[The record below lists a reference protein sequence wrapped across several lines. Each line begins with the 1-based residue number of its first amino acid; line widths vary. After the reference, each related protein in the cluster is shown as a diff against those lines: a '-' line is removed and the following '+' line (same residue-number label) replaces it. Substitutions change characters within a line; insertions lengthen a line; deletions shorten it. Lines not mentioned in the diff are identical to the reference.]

1 MKLDYSKY
9 YFLEGYLFD
18 EVTNNFRKRKYLT
31 LEEFFCIVIWKANR
45 AKSKIK
51 NKILKKRGSLESNIK
66 KLTEKIYKTRNN
78 EEKLRILLEEWDFG
92 LPMATAILTV
102 LYPDIF
108 SVYDIRVR
116 NQLGIKD
123 FSGRKDEIE
132 KYFNEFLPV
141 VTKQAGKS
149 LRDKDRYLWGK
160 DFYNALVKFIK
171 SK

>member
-18 EVTNNFRKRKYLT
+18 EITNNFRKRKYLT
-31 LEEFFCIVIWKANR
+31 PEEFFCIVIWKANR

-51 NKILKKRGSLESNIK
+51 NKILKKKGSLEGNIK
-66 KLTEKIYKTRNN
+66 RLTEKIYKTRNN
-78 EEKLRILLEEWDFG
+78 EEKLRILLEGWGFG

-102 LYPDIF
+102 LYPDDF
-108 SVYDIRVR
+108 SIYDIRVR

-123 FSGRKDEIE
+123 FSGRKDKIK
-132 KYFNEFLPV
+132 KYFNEFLPI
-141 VTKQAGKS
+141 VTKQVGKS
-149 LRDKDRYLWGK
+149 LRDKDKYLWGK

>member
-1 MKLDYSKY
+1 MKSDYSKY
-9 YFLEGYLFD
+9 YFLEGYLFG
-18 EVTNNFRKRKYLT
+18 EVTNNFRKHKYLT
-31 LEEFFCIVIWKANR
+31 SEEFFCIVIWKANR
-45 AKSKIK
+45 AKSKVK
-51 NKILKKRGSLESNIK
+51 NKILKKGGSLEGNIK
-66 KLTEKIYKTRNN
+66 KLTKKIYKTRNN

-108 SVYDIRVR
+108 SVYDVRVR

-123 FSGRKDEIE
+123 FSGRKDEIK

-141 VTKQAGKS
+141 VAKQAGKS

>member
-1 MKLDYSKY
+1 MKSEYSKY
-9 YFLEGYLFD
+9 YFLEDYLFS
-18 EVTNNFRKRKYLT
+18 EVTNNFKKHKYLT
-31 LEEFFCIVIWKANR
+31 PEEFFCIIIWKANR

-51 NKILKKRGSLESNIK
+51 KKILERRGNLGNNIK
-66 KLTEKIYKTRNN
+66 RLTEKIYNTKNN
-78 EEKLRILLEEWDFG
+78 KEKLKILLEEWNFS

-102 LYPDIF
+102 LYPDDF

-116 NQLGIKD
+116 NQLDIKD

-141 VTKQAGKS
+141 VKKQLGKS